1 MSKSW
6 IGQFKPKGVV
16 CHDFWRLRN
25 LAPCIHGC
33 EFCYLP
39 STYSRFGFPSPITET
54 DLPAMEA
61 AVEKWMD
68 KRDCPVCFGSGKLA
82 SLTETKML
90 SDVYCHSCFGTGR
103 STKLLNA
110 GELSDSFAPDICA
123 KASLRLIE
131 LFRKQDRHTLLLVT
145 KSNRIAEILKD
156 MEPTERVILS
166 FSVGQDMYN
175 HRPIGPNM
183 YEILVSAKWAR
194 AHRWRVRL
202 RIDPII
208 YQDFGIDIQRMEAY
222 GNSGTYERITLGTL
236 RATAAHY
243 RYLRNGNEVQRALAA
258 LLTRQSDGGSHPYRL
273 PFEQRVAIY
282 QQALSDLAGLSSS
295 IGICKETPAIFA
307 ALGLKPEDNRCNCM
321 I

>member
-61 AVEKWMD
+61 DVGKWL
-68 KRDCPVCFGSGKLA
+68 KRCRLQEECQCITNSAMCTALCQVREGAKGLI
-82 SLTETKML
+82 
-90 SDVYCHSCFGTGR
+90 
-103 STKLLNA
+103 LNA

-123 KASLRLIE
+123 QASLRLIE